1 MSIHVDIKK
10 SFRDFQL
17 NVKFEAENEILAL
30 LGASGCGKSMTLK
43 CIAGV
48 EKPDEGRIVLDD
60 CVLFDS
66 EKGINLSP
74 QKRKTG
80 YLFQHY
86 ALFPNMTVA
95 ENIAAGIQCPKR
107 EKGAIIKEK
116 IQAFHLDG
124 LESRYPSQISG
135 GQQQRV
141 ALARILA
148 SKPEILMLD
157 EPFSALDSYLRW
169 QMEQEIS
176 CVLEKFGGTTLF
188 VSHNRDEVYRIC
200 NKIAVMSQGN
210 VEAISEKWD
219 LFNNPQ
225 TLAAALLTGCKNI
238 SQAKKRTDD
247 SLEASDWNVVLH
259 TEQKVPDDLKYIGV
273 RAHYF
278 VPAIDDK
285 ESNTVKGSI
294 LHVIEDTF
302 SVIVMV
308 QCDNCT
314 NPNGQIRWEFN
325 KESMHDLKESGQ
337 PIYLKILPK
346 DILLLT
352 NGSRELENLIV
363 N

>member
-1 MSIHVDIKK
+1 LSVHVDIKK
-10 SFRDFQL
+10 SFPDFNL

-43 CIAGV
+43 CIAGI
-48 EKPDEGRIVLDD
+48 EKPDEGQIVLDGL
-60 CVLFDS
+60 VLFDS

-95 ENIAAGIQCPKR
+95 ENIAAGIQLPKR
-107 EKGAIIKEK
+107 EKDAIIKEK
-116 IQAFHLDG
+116 IQMFHLDG
-124 LESRYPSQISG
+124 LEGRYPSQISG

-148 SKPEILMLD
+148 SEPKILMLD

-200 NKIAVMSQGN
+200 NKIAVMSHGN
-210 VEAISEKWD
+210 LEAISEKWA

-238 SQAKKRTDD
+238 SHAKKRTDY
-247 SLEASDWNVVLH
+247 SLEASDWNVTFQ
-259 TEQKVPDDLKYIGV
+259 TEEKVPDNLSYVGV

-278 VPAIDDK
+278 VPSYD
-285 ESNTVKGSI
+285 ESEPNTLKGSI
-294 LHVIEDTF
+294 QRVIEDTF
-302 SVIVMV
+302 STIIMY
-308 QCDNCT
+308 QLGGDSS
-314 NPNGQIRWEFN
+314 IRWEVDKQTYHSLQKYEEHVF
-325 KESMHDLKESGQ
+325 LKVF
-337 PIYLKILPK
+337 PK
-346 DILLLT
+346 DILML
-352 NGSRELENLIV
+352 SE
-363 N
+363 